1 MKGIP
6 CYEHLFAYDE
16 QNGPEAAVATIRD
29 FEQLDIRTGTIVACE
44 HFPEARKPAY
54 KLTIDFGPEV
64 GIKHSSAQITALYKP
79 EQLVGRQVLGVVNF
93 PRRLVAGFPS
103 EVLVLGV
110 YAPEG
115 VVLITADRP
124 VPDGLRLG

>member
-1 MKGIP
+1 M
-6 CYEHLFAYDE
+6 
-16 QNGPEAAVATIRD
+16 ATIQD
-29 FEQLDIRTGTIVACE
+29 FEQLDIRTGTITACDP
-44 HFPEARKPAY
+44 FPKARKPAY
-54 KLTIDFGPEV
+54 KLTVDFGPEV
-64 GIKHSSAQITALYKP
+64 GVRHSSAQITTVYTQ

-93 PRRLVAGFPS
+93 PTRIVAGFPS

>member
-1 MKGIP
+1 M
-6 CYEHLFAYDE
+6 
-16 QNGPEAAVATIRD
+16 VTIQD
-29 FEQLDIRTGTIVACE
+29 FEQLDIRTGTITACE
-44 HFPEARKPAY
+44 AFPQARRPAY

-64 GIKHSSAQITALYKP
+64 GIKRSSAQITTLYVP
-79 EQLVGRQVLGVVNF
+79 EELVGRQVLGVVNF
-93 PRRLVAGFPS
+93 PSRLVAGFPS

-115 VVLITADRP
+115 VVLVGTDRS

>member
-1 MKGIP
+1 MIDQK
-6 CYEHLFAYDE
+6 
-16 QNGPEAAVATIRD
+16 GPEANVATIQD
-29 FEQLDIRTGTIVACE
+29 FEQLDIRTGTITACDP
-44 HFPEARKPAY
+44 FPGARKPAY
-54 KLTIDFGPEV
+54 KLTIDFGPDV
-64 GIKHSSAQITALYKP
+64 GLKHSSAQITALYTP

-93 PRRLVAGFPS
+93 PSRIVAGFPS

-124 VPDGLRLG
+124 VPNGLRLG